1 MLTFPTNIDLTKMPE
16 LKQFLIGHHENDTES
31 PSKKELNNS
40 IRKKLFDLNTD
51 ELSSST
57 TTTANTNSHLAFVS
71 KQKFQLDPVPKF
83 KNSSLNNNNNNNNRN
98 SINKLPKPDIMSSA
112 SESISVGASGV
123 DTAVNAVNNIN
134 KLKTLASSSDSN
146 DDCGGWRDSFDFDDD
161 DHQFASSPKFD
172 KYSNVL
178 HDIGGDVAAP
188 GEDLNDSV
196 FLAANNQHRTPPDVS
211 PLFGNNN
218 NNNNNKCASMS
229 HSHGGSTLLPASSL
243 LYTNK
248 KSNLD
253 SHNSSVELFSD
264 DDFRQMQHKS
274 SSTKTSLHK
283 NRYFCFEEHAS
294 IIHNNKENDSGG
306 GGVSFNANSLVVK
319 SGSKKKSEKIIT
331 SPNLSPIRQDELVKE
346 EKSKSHPSSL
356 NKNSKKREH
365 KNNANEQEGEDA
377 NMSTVDSV
385 PAAVMASNNSRS
397 IIFMETCVNKL
408 EKDENDNGQ
417 NLSFSE
423 SIINH
428 EHHGHYPREEF
439 YTKKLFHESEQQE
452 IDAEINDTYRNST
465 SNQIQNSK
473 KNNNLLNKSSSNV
486 MHDEKQ
492 NSFLMPISSA
502 DVSRANSSIVTK
514 QSSSINT
521 TTNTMLQKGIY
532 FLILYYIFK
541 IIFNYEL

>member
-1 MLTFPTNIDLTKMPE
+1 MLTFPTNIDLTKIPE
-16 LKQFLIGHHENDTES
+16 LKQFLIDHHENDTES

-40 IRKKLFDLNTD
+40 IRKKLFDLNSD

-83 KNSSLNNNNNNNNRN
+83 KNSSLNNNNNNNNNNRN

-112 SESISVGASGV
+112 SESISVGAN
-123 DTAVNAVNNIN
+123 TAVNAVNNMN

-196 FLAANNQHRTPPDVS
+196 FLAANNHHRTPPDVS
-211 PLFGNNN
+211 PLFGNS
-218 NNNNNKCASMS
+218 NNNNKGASMS

-264 DDFRQMQHKS
+264 DDFRQMQQKS

-294 IIHNNKENDSGG
+294 IIHNNKENDSG

-346 EKSKSHPSSL
+346 EKKSKSQPSSL

-385 PAAVMASNNSRS
+385 PAAAATAVASNNSRS
-397 IIFMETCVNKL
+397 IIFMETCVNNKL

-452 IDAEINDTYRNST
+452 IDAEINDTYRNSN
-465 SNQIQNSK
+465 SNQIQNSR
-473 KNNNLLNKSSSNV
+473 KNNNLLNKSSSNG

-521 TTNTMLQKGIY
+521 TTNTMLQKGIL
-532 FLILYYIFK
+532 FDVYISV
-541 IIFNYEL
+541 